1 MNLFLGPWKEDYRG
15 SPSRRKLL
23 VSSAIAVGSGL
34 FSTSAVASRN
44 PDEGDRATELNDKV
58 TIENGMAAV
67 SEDVGRTGKIATANN
82 HGGTGEQVATY
93 TAQDFAEDINEGV
106 RAGIWRATERGGE
119 IRLKLTAKGRRFFED
134 IQSTV
139 DPSASTDGKNFSIA
153 SSHCDGETKLTDDA
167 LYLNDNDTE
176 QIQTTLI
183 GSGAVLAV
191 GATLVSIVGGLTTGP
206 AGVITGRALALAG
219 TLSAAGAGY
228 ISTKNEG
235 CGIKVVGSS
244 VKTQECDC

>member
-1 MNLFLGPWKEDYRG
+1 MKESLSD
-15 SPSRRKLL
+15 SFSRRKVLASTA
-23 VSSAIAVGSGL
+23 VAVGSGL

-44 PDEGDRATELNDKV
+44 PDEDGRVSELNDKV

-67 SEDVGRTGKIATANN
+67 SEEVGRTVHTATANN
-82 HGGTGEQVATY
+82 NGGTGEQAATY

-119 IRLKLTAKGRRFFED
+119 IRLILTSKGRRFFEE

-139 DPSASTDGKNFSIA
+139 DPSASTNGGRFSIA

-191 GATLVSIVGGLTTGP
+191 GAALVSIVGGLTTGP

-244 VKTQECDC
+244 VKTQECNC